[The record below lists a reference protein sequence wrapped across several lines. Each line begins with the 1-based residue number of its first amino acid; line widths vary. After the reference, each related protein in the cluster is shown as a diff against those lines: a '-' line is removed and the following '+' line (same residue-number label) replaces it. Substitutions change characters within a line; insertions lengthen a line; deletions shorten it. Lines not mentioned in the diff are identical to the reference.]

1 MAEKSQK
8 ISPAPPLVGVELNPG
23 PGRGKK
29 WDEET
34 RWRAVLKWKDEK
46 KGSRKIVKE
55 LEISR
60 SGVDKLIQK
69 YQETGTVHDRPKSG
83 RKRKL
88 STAEVK
94 KAVKKAKSGKAAP
107 EIARDISKMK
117 EKKTS
122 QVSART
128 VERRLKEQGLRYL
141 VIQEREEL
149 TPDQIQKRLAYAKA
163 RNFFDWK
170 PVLFS
175 DEKSFWLGSGEH
187 KQWQDPKHRITR
199 KVRKD
204 PPKLHVWGAVG
215 HYFKTQLYFFHENL
229 KAKLYQKI
237 LNARL
242 PPNYSVDCPAGIR
255 GGWLLQQDNDPKHTA
270 ITTKALLDEIAPDRI
285 RDHPPNSPDLNPME
299 DIWSYLDGEIKK
311 RRIRSIAGLQRALTK
326 AWSEL
331 PWRYV
336 RKSTESMAA
345 RLREVIALG
354 GERTQY

>member
-46 KGSRKIVKE
+46 KGSRKIAKE

-128 VERRLKEQGLRYL
+128 VERRLKEQGLRSSRSGKSSL
-141 VIQEREEL
+141 Q
-149 TPDQIQKRLAYAKA
+149 TKFKRDL
-163 RNFFDWK
+163 
-170 PVLFS
+170 P
-175 DEKSFWLGSGEH
+175 
-187 KQWQDPKHRITR
+187 TR
-199 KVRKD
+199 KQEIFLTGSLCCFRMKSRFG
-204 PPKLHVWGAVG
+204 LALESTSSG
-215 HYFKTQLYFFHENL
+215 KT
-229 KAKLYQKI
+229 
-237 LNARL
+237 
-242 PPNYSVDCPAGIR
+242 PNTG
-255 GGWLLQQDNDPKHTA
+255 
-270 ITTKALLDEIAPDRI
+270 
-285 RDHPPNSPDLNPME
+285 
-299 DIWSYLDGEIKK
+299 
-311 RRIRSIAGLQRALTK
+311 
-326 AWSEL
+326 
-331 PWRYV
+331 
-336 RKSTESMAA
+336 
-345 RLREVIALG
+345 
-354 GERTQY
+354 

>member
-46 KGSRKIVKE
+46 KGSRKIAKE

-199 KVRKD
+199 KEGTPSQTSCLGCCWSLFQDTTLLFPRE
-204 PPKLHVWGAVG
+204 
-215 HYFKTQLYFFHENL
+215 FKGKTVSKNPERQASTQLFG
-229 KAKLYQKI
+229 
-237 LNARL
+237 RL
-242 PPNYSVDCPAGIR
+242 SCWHQGWVVTPAG
-255 GGWLLQQDNDPKHTA
+255 Q
-270 ITTKALLDEIAPDRI
+270 
-285 RDHPPNSPDLNPME
+285 
-299 DIWSYLDGEIKK
+299 
-311 RRIRSIAGLQRALTK
+311 
-326 AWSEL
+326 
-331 PWRYV
+331 
-336 RKSTESMAA
+336 
-345 RLREVIALG
+345 
-354 GERTQY
+354 

>member
-29 WDEET
+29 WDEEA

-46 KGSRKIVKE
+46 KGSRKIAKE

-122 QVSART
+122 QVSERT

-199 KVRKD
+199 KVRKH

-215 HYFKTQLYFFHENL
+215 HYFKTQLYFFHEYL
-229 KAKLYQKI
+229 KAKLYQK
-237 LNARL
+237 
-242 PPNYSVDCPAGIR
+242 S
-255 GGWLLQQDNDPKHTA
+255 
-270 ITTKALLDEIAPDRI
+270 
-285 RDHPPNSPDLNPME
+285 
-299 DIWSYLDGEIKK
+299 
-311 RRIRSIAGLQRALTK
+311 
-326 AWSEL
+326 
-331 PWRYV
+331 
-336 RKSTESMAA
+336 
-345 RLREVIALG
+345 
-354 GERTQY
+354 

>member
-46 KGSRKIVKE
+46 KGSRKIAKE

-122 QVSART
+122 QVCEDGRKEIERART
-128 VERRLKEQGLRYL
+128 EVSRH
-141 VIQEREEL
+141 
-149 TPDQIQKRLAYAKA
+149 P
-163 RNFFDWK
+163 
-170 PVLFS
+170 
-175 DEKSFWLGSGEH
+175 
-187 KQWQDPKHRITR
+187 
-199 KVRKD
+199 
-204 PPKLHVWGAVG
+204 GAG
-215 HYFKTQLYFFHENL
+215 RAHS
-229 KAKLYQKI
+229 
-237 LNARL
+237 R
-242 PPNYSVDCPAGIR
+242 
-255 GGWLLQQDNDPKHTA
+255 
-270 ITTKALLDEIAPDRI
+270 
-285 RDHPPNSPDLNPME
+285 PNSKE
-299 DIWSYLDGEIKK
+299 TY
-311 RRIRSIAGLQRALTK
+311 
-326 AWSEL
+326 
-331 PWRYV
+331 
-336 RKSTESMAA
+336 
-345 RLREVIALG
+345 LRESKKFF
-354 GERTQY
+354 